1 MYIGAVVDC
10 VLVVCFGVSLLL
22 FVVFLLCYVCLR
34 FFFGGGALCSNRVS
48 IAGILDCVVL

>member
-1 MYIGAVVDC
+1 MYICAVVDC

-34 FFFGGGALCSNRVS
+34 FFWGGALCSNRVS